1 VTFGGID
8 ADNTGP
14 TIQNARF
21 GRPLPSKETVTAMR
35 RDIPAVRMKDLPHDP
50 RGLSSI
56 DIAERRKRYG
66 RNDILEIAGSPW
78 LELARDTLKDPMIWF
93 LVGTGLIY
101 AVLGSYAEAM
111 TLMAAILPLL
121 GMDAFL
127 HRRTQV
133 STEGL
138 GRQLAQTARVVRDGA
153 LLEISASELVPG
165 DRVRIETGEAFPA
178 DGLISVGEQLQAD
191 ESSLTG
197 EAYPVPKHALRAMP
211 LRFDESAWID
221 DVHWGFAGT
230 RLLTGQAE
238 MTVVYTGGQTLY
250 GEIVRAAA
258 AGERERTPLQTAIS
272 NLVTLLI
279 AAAGV
284 LCLILAGVRLH
295 QGHGWVDALVSA
307 ATLAV
312 AALPEEFPVVFTL
325 FLGVGVYRL
334 ARRKALVR
342 RGVSVENIGRI
353 TCICSDKTGTITEG
367 RLRLEHLAPGAD
379 VSEDELLRWA
389 AFASRAESGDPMDT
403 AILERVQKRAISA
416 AADVVLETY
425 PYTEQR
431 RRETVVVRIGD
442 RIHVASKG
450 APEVLLALVN
460 LSEAERTDW
469 ASRVDRL
476 AAEGHKVLACAC
488 WHLDGAWSGGE
499 PDRGG
504 RFLGLLA
511 FEDPIRDGVIESV
524 RECRAA
530 GIRVVMVT
538 GDHPATAG
546 GVARQIGMKGGIVL
560 GDELVRRLDDGASL
574 RPDVD
579 VVARA
584 LPTQKLAL
592 VRALKAEG
600 EIVAVTGDG
609 VNDVPA
615 LQAADIGIAMGER
628 GTRSAR
634 EIASIVLLNDN
645 FGTIVRAIAEG
656 RQLFRNLQLSFQYL
670 LLIHIPLVIT
680 ATFIPLI
687 GHPILYLP
695 VHIVWLETLIHP
707 TALLVFQEL
716 PARGPLRLVPK
727 RREARFFSG
736 GEWFLIA
743 TIGALITALI
753 LWTYD
758 RSLLPGGSVEHARA
772 MAMVALTCASAA
784 ATAVLSRLRTKT
796 AWLMV
801 VATVGSSLVLVQTP
815 WLAARLSLQPLHRD
829 DWLIAMFGGLLSV
842 AGPMVLYYAARRLVR
857 AAGNFL
863 AGYFRRAAEDGRNEV
878 TASRSPEAPLTRY
891 AWLSIFAALVTIALK
906 TVAYLVTGSV
916 ALLSDAA
923 ESLVNLFGAAA
934 ALVVLT
940 LAARPADENHPFG
953 HGKAEY
959 FSSGFEGAL
968 IVVAAA
974 GIAWAAWDRLM
985 HPQALAAINLGML
998 VSVAAALVNL
1008 AVARV
1013 LLRAGRRS
1021 GSITLEAD
1029 GKHLMTDVW
1038 TTGAVLAGLG
1048 GIALTGWQWLDPAIA
1063 LLAALNIVVSG
1074 TQLILRSLS
1083 GLLGA
1088 AIPPEERHRIERILD
1103 NYRRQGIQ
1111 FHDLRARVAGTQRLI
1126 TLHVLVPG
1134 AMTVQEGH
1142 ELLERIESDIRE
1154 VIPNLLIVT
1163 HIEPLE
1169 DASSFRHEIIQ

>member
-1 VTFGGID
+1 
-8 ADNTGP
+8 
-14 TIQNARF
+14 
-21 GRPLPSKETVTAMR
+21 MR
-35 RDIPAVRMKDLPHDP
+35 RDIPAARMNDLQDDP
-50 RGLSSI
+50 RGLSAD
-56 DIAERRKRYG
+56 DITDRRKRYG
-66 RNDILEIAGSPW
+66 RNDILEVAGSSW

-93 LVGTGLIY
+93 LVGTGLVY
-101 AVLGSYAEAM
+101 AWLGSYAEAA
-111 TLMAAILPLL
+111 TLLAAILPLA

-127 HRRTQV
+127 HRRTRV

-138 GRQLAQTARVVRDGA
+138 GRQLAQTARVVRDGV
-153 LLEISASELVPG
+153 LLEIPASELVPG
-165 DRVRIETGEAFPA
+165 DRVRVETGEPFPA
-178 DGLISVGEQLQAD
+178 DGLIVAGEHLQAD

-197 EAYPVPKHALRAMP
+197 EAWPVPKQALAAMP
-211 LRFDESAWID
+211 ARSGEAAWID
-221 DVHWGFAGT
+221 GSQWGFAGT
-230 RLLTGQAE
+230 RLLTGRAE
-238 MTVVYTGGQTLY
+238 LTVAYTGGQTLY

-258 AGERERTPLQTAIS
+258 AGKRERTPLQTAIS
-272 NLVTLLI
+272 SLVALLT

-284 LCLILAGVRLH
+284 LCLILAAVRLR

-312 AALPEEFPVVFTL
+312 AALPEEFPVVFAA

-353 TCICSDKTGTITEG
+353 TCICSDKTGTMTEG
-367 RLRLEHLAPGAD
+367 RLRLQHLEPAAG
-379 VSEDELLRWA
+379 VSEDELFRWA
-389 AFASRAESGDPMDT
+389 ALASRRETGDPMDT
-403 AILERVQKRAISA
+403 AILDRIENREIADA
-416 AADVVLETY
+416 AAIEIY

-431 RRETVVVRIGD
+431 RRETAVVRIGG
-442 RIHVASKG
+442 RMHAAGKG
-450 APEVLLALVN
+450 APEVLLAMAHLG
-460 LSEAERTDW
+460 EAERAEW
-469 ASRVDRL
+469 ASRVERL
-476 AAEGHKVLACAC
+476 AAEGHKVLACLH
-488 WHLDGAWSGGE
+488 WHLDDAWSGGE

-504 RFLGLLA
+504 RFAGLLA
-511 FEDPIRDGVIESV
+511 FEDPIRDGVVEAV

-538 GDHPATAG
+538 GDHPATAA
-546 GVARQIGMKGGIVL
+546 GVAREIGLSGGVVP
-560 GDELVRRLDDGASL
+560 GDELVRRLDEGESPGAAGF
-574 RPDVD
+574 DA
-579 VVARA
+579 VARA
-584 LPTQKLAL
+584 LPAQKLAL

-628 GTRSAR
+628 ATRSAR
-634 EIASIVLLNDN
+634 EIASIVLLDDN
-645 FGTIVRAIAEG
+645 FSTIVRAVAEG

-670 LLIHIPLVIT
+670 LLIHIPLVVT

-716 PARGPLRLVPK
+716 PARGPLRPAPK
-727 RREARFFSG
+727 RRDARFFSG

-743 TIGALITALI
+743 VIGGLITALI

-758 RSLLPGGSVEHARA
+758 RSLLPGGNVEHARA

-784 ATAVLSRLRTKT
+784 ATAVLSRLRTKS

-815 WLAARLSLQPLHRD
+815 WLAAYLSLQPLHWD
-829 DWLIAMFGGLLSV
+829 DWLIAMLGGLLSV
-842 AGPMVLYYAARRLVR
+842 AGPMVLYD
-857 AAGNFL
+857 AAGGLL
-863 AGYFRRAAEDGRNEV
+863 AGYRRLAPEEVRTEAA
-878 TASRSPEAPLTRY
+878 ASPAPEAPLTRY
-891 AWLSIFAALVTIALK
+891 AWLSILAALVTIVLK
-906 TVAYLVTGSV
+906 TAAYLATGSV

-923 ESLVNLFGAAA
+923 ESVVNLLGAGS
-934 ALVVLT
+934 ALIVLT

-968 IVVAAA
+968 ILVAAA

-985 HPQALAAINLGML
+985 HPQALEALDLGML
-998 VSVAAALVNL
+998 VSVVATLVNL
-1008 AVARV
+1008 AVARI
-1013 LLRAGRRS
+1013 LLRVARES

-1038 TTGAVLAGLG
+1038 TTAAVLAGLG

-1063 LLAALNIVVSG
+1063 FLAALNIVVSG

-1088 AIPPEERHRIERILD
+1088 AIPPEERHRIERVLD
-1103 NYRRQGIQ
+1103 NYRRQGIE

-1142 ELLERIESDIRE
+1142 DLLDRIESGIRE

-1169 DASSFRHEIIQ
+1169 DESSFHHEIIQ

>member
-1 VTFGGID
+1 
-8 ADNTGP
+8 
-14 TIQNARF
+14 
-21 GRPLPSKETVTAMR
+21 MR
-35 RDIPAVRMKDLPHDP
+35 RDIPAARMKDLPDDP
-50 RGLSSI
+50 RGLSPI
-56 DIAERRKRYG
+56 DVAERRKRYG
-66 RNDILEIAGSPW
+66 RNDILDVAASPW
-78 LELARDTLKDPMIWF
+78 LELTRATLKDPMIWF
-93 LVGTGLIY
+93 LVGTGLVY
-101 AVLGSYAEAM
+101 AVLGSYTEAV
-111 TLMAAILPLL
+111 TLMAAILPLA
-121 GMDAFL
+121 GMDTFL
-127 HRRTQV
+127 HRRTQA

-138 GRQLAQTARVVRDGA
+138 GRQLAQTAHVVREGG
-153 LLEISASELVPG
+153 LLEIPAVELVPG
-165 DRVRIETGEAFPA
+165 DRVRIEIGEVFPV
-178 DGLISVGEQLQAD
+178 DGLIVAGEHLQAD
-191 ESSLTG
+191 ESTLTG
-197 EAYPVPKHALRAMP
+197 EAYPVPKQPLVAMP
-211 LRFDESAWID
+211 TVPGGTVWID
-221 DVHWGFAGT
+221 AKHWGYAGT

-238 MTVVYTGGQTLY
+238 LMVVYTGGQTLY
-250 GEIVRAAA
+250 GELVRAAA
-258 AGERERTPLQTAIS
+258 AGKRERTPLQTAIS
-272 NLVTLLI
+272 NLVMFLI
-279 AAAGV
+279 ASAGV
-284 LCLILAGVRLH
+284 LCLILAGVRLR
-295 QGHGWVDALVSA
+295 QGHGWGDALVSA

-312 AALPEEFPVVFTL
+312 AALPEEFPVVFMV

-342 RGVSVENIGRI
+342 RGASVENIGRI

-367 RLRLEHLAPGAD
+367 RLRLEHLVSGTD

-403 AILERVQKRAISA
+403 AILERVKKRAISA
-416 AADVVLETY
+416 TADAVIEIY
-425 PYTEQR
+425 PYIEQR
-431 RRETVVVRIGD
+431 RRETVVMRIGG
-442 RIHVASKG
+442 RIHAASKG
-450 APEVLLALVN
+450 APEVLLAMAN
-460 LSEAERTDW
+460 LGNAERTEW

-476 AAEGHKVLACAC
+476 AAEGHKVLACVY
-488 WHLDGAWSGGE
+488 WHLDDAWLGGE

-504 RFLGLLA
+504 RFAGLLA
-511 FEDPIRDGVIESV
+511 FEDPIRDGVIEAV

-530 GIRVVMVT
+530 DIRVVMVT
-538 GDHPATAG
+538 GDHPATAA
-546 GVARQIGMKGGIVL
+546 GVAREIGMNGGIVL
-560 GDELVRRLDDGASL
+560 GDELVRRLGDGATL
-574 RPDVD
+574 RAGDFD

-584 LPTQKLAL
+584 LPAQKLAL

-634 EIASIVLLNDN
+634 DIASIVLLNDN
-645 FGTIVRAIAEG
+645 FSTLVRAVAEG

-695 VHIVWLETLIHP
+695 VHMVWLETLIHP

-716 PARGPLRLVPK
+716 PVRGPLQPVPK
-727 RREARFFSG
+727 RRAARFFSG

-743 TIGALITALI
+743 AIGALITMLI

-758 RSLLPGGSVEHARA
+758 RSLLPGGNVEHARA
-772 MAMVALTCASAA
+772 MAMIALTGASAA
-784 ATAVLSRLRTKT
+784 ATVVLSRLRTKS

-801 VATVGSSLVLVQTP
+801 IATVGSSLVLVQTP
-815 WLAARLSLQPLHRD
+815 WLASHLSLEPLHRD

-842 AGPMVLYYAARRLVR
+842 AGPMVLYYAAGRIAR
-857 AAGNFL
+857 AVSGFFAGCW
-863 AGYFRRAAEDGRNEV
+863 RRASVDSRHE
-878 TASRSPEAPLTRY
+878 TAASWSPEAPLTRY
-891 AWLSIFAALVTIALK
+891 AWLSIFAALVTAALK

-916 ALLSDAA
+916 GLLSDAA
-923 ESLVNLFGAAA
+923 ESLVNLVGAGS
-934 ALVVLT
+934 ALIVLT

-968 IVVAAA
+968 ILVAAA
-974 GIAWAAWDRLM
+974 GIVWAAWDRLM
-985 HPQALAAINLGML
+985 HPQALEAINLGML

-1021 GSITLEAD
+1021 GSISLEAD
-1029 GKHLMTDVW
+1029 GKHLLTDVW
-1038 TTGAVLAGLG
+1038 TTGAILAGLG
-1048 GIALTGWQWLDPAIA
+1048 GVVLTGWQWLDPAIA
-1063 LLAALNIVVSG
+1063 VLAALNIVVSG
-1074 TQLILRSLS
+1074 TQLIRRSFS
-1083 GLLGA
+1083 GLLGV
-1088 AIPPEERHRIERILD
+1088 AIPPEERHRIERVLD

-1111 FHDLRARVAGTQRLI
+1111 FHDLRARTAGTQRLI

-1134 AMTVQEGH
+1134 MMTVQEAH
-1142 ELLERIESDIRE
+1142 ELLERIESDLRE
-1154 VIPNLLIVT
+1154 VIPNLLVVT

-1169 DASSFRHEIIQ
+1169 DAASFRHEILQ

>member
-1 VTFGGID
+1 
-8 ADNTGP
+8 
-14 TIQNARF
+14 
-21 GRPLPSKETVTAMR
+21 MR
-35 RDIPAVRMKDLPHDP
+35 RDIPAARMNDLPDDSC
-50 RGLSSI
+50 GLSAI
-56 DIAERRKRYG
+56 DVDDRRTRYG
-66 RNDILEIAGSPW
+66 RNDILEVAGSPW
-78 LELARDTLKDPMIWF
+78 LELARDTLRDPMIWF
-93 LVGTGLIY
+93 LTGTGLVY
-101 AVLGSYAEAM
+101 AVLGSYAEAV
-111 TLMAAILPLL
+111 TLVAAILPLI

-127 HRRTQV
+127 HRRTRA
-133 STEGL
+133 STAAL
-138 GRQLAQTARVVRDGA
+138 GRQLAQTARVIRDGA
-153 LLEISASELVPG
+153 LVEIPAGELVPG
-165 DRVRIETGEAFPA
+165 DRVRVETGEPFPA
-178 DGLISVGEQLQAD
+178 DGLIVAGEHLQAD

-197 EAYPVPKHALRAMP
+197 EAYPVPKQALTTMP
-211 LRFDESAWID
+211 AVSDEAVWID
-221 DVHWGFAGT
+221 GAHWGFAGT
-230 RLLTGQAE
+230 RLLTGRAE
-238 MTVVYTGGQTLY
+238 LTVVYTGEQTLY

-272 NLVTLLI
+272 NLVALLI

-284 LCLILAGVRLH
+284 LCLILAGVRLR

-312 AALPEEFPVVFTL
+312 AALPEEFPVVFTM

-342 RGVSVENIGRI
+342 RGVSVENVGRI

-367 RLRLEHLAPGAD
+367 RLRLEHLKPAAD
-379 VSEDELLRWA
+379 VTEDELLRWA
-389 AFASRAESGDPMDT
+389 AFASRKETGDPMDT
-403 AILERVQKRAISA
+403 AILDRLEKRGITA
-416 AADVVLETY
+416 AADAVIATY

-431 RRETVVVRIGD
+431 RRETVAVRIGG
-442 RIHVASKG
+442 RIHAASKG
-450 APEVLLALVN
+450 APEVLLAMANV
-460 LSEAERTDW
+460 SEAERIEW

-476 AAEGHKVLACAC
+476 AAQGHKVLACVC
-488 WHLDGAWSGGE
+488 WHLDEAWSGGE

-504 RFLGLLA
+504 GFAGLLA
-511 FEDPIRDGVIESV
+511 FEDPIRDGVIEAL
-524 RECRAA
+524 RECRDA

-538 GDHPATAG
+538 GDHPATAA
-546 GVARQIGMKGGIVL
+546 GVARGIGLNGGIVL
-560 GDELVRRLDDGASL
+560 GDELVRRLDDGAALS
-574 RPDVD
+574 VGEFD

-584 LPTQKLAL
+584 LPAQKLTL

-634 EIASIVLLNDN
+634 EIASIVLLDDN
-645 FGTIVRAIAEG
+645 FSTIVRAIAEG

-716 PARGPLRLVPK
+716 PARERLRPVPK

-743 TIGALITALI
+743 MIGALITALI
-753 LWTYD
+753 LWAYD
-758 RSLLPGGSVEHARA
+758 RSLLPGGNVEHARA

-784 ATAVLSRLRTKT
+784 ATAVLSRLRTKS

-801 VATVGSSLVLVQTP
+801 VATVGSSLILVQTP
-815 WLAARLSLQPLHRD
+815 WLAARLSLQPLHGD

-842 AGPMVLYYAARRLVR
+842 AGPIILYDAGRRLVR
-857 AAGNFL
+857 ALGGSVVSYL
-863 AGYFRRAAEDGRNEV
+863 RRAAEGGRSE
-878 TASRSPEAPLTRY
+878 AALSRSPDAPLTRY
-891 AWLSIFAALVTIALK
+891 AWLSIFAALGTIALK
-906 TVAYLVTGSV
+906 TTAYLVTGSV

-923 ESLVNLFGAAA
+923 ESLVNLLGAGAA
-934 ALVVLT
+934 LIVLMV
-940 LAARPADENHPFG
+940 AARPADENHPFG

-968 IVVAAA
+968 ILVAAA
-974 GIAWAAWDRLM
+974 GIAWAAWDRVM
-985 HPQALAAINLGML
+985 HPQALEALSLGVL

-1008 AVARV
+1008 TVARV
-1013 LLRAGRRS
+1013 LLRVGRRS

-1038 TTGAVLAGLG
+1038 TTAAVLAGLG

-1063 LLAALNIVVSG
+1063 ILAAVNIVVAG
-1074 TQLILRSLS
+1074 TRLILRSLS

-1088 AIPPEERHRIERILD
+1088 AIPTEERQRVERVLD
-1103 NYRRQGIQ
+1103 EYRRQGIQ
-1111 FHDLRARVAGTQRLI
+1111 FHDLRARVSGTQRLI

-1134 AMTVQEGH
+1134 AMTVREGH
-1142 ELLERIESDIRE
+1142 ELLERIESDIRA
-1154 VIPNLLIVT
+1154 VVPNLLIVT

-1169 DASSFRHEIIQ
+1169 DASSFRHEIIP

>member
-1 VTFGGID
+1 M
-8 ADNTGP
+8 N
-14 TIQNARF
+14 
-21 GRPLPSKETVTAMR
+21 
-35 RDIPAVRMKDLPHDP
+35 DLPDNP
-50 RGLSSI
+50 RGLSAR
-56 DIAERRKRYG
+56 DVADRRKRYG
-66 RNDILEIAGSPW
+66 RNDILEITGSPW
-78 LELARDTLKDPMIWF
+78 LESARDTLKDPMIWF

-101 AVLGSYAEAM
+101 AVLGSYAEAI
-111 TLMAAILPLL
+111 TLVVAILPLV

-138 GRQLAQTARVVRDGA
+138 GRQLAQTALVVRDGT
-153 LLEISASELVPG
+153 LLEIPASELVPG

-178 DGLISVGEQLQAD
+178 DGLIVAGERLQAD

-197 EAYPVPKHALRAMP
+197 EAYPVPKLALRAMP
-211 LRFDESAWID
+211 AQSDEAVWID

-238 MTVVYTGGQTLY
+238 LTVVYSGGQTLY
-250 GEIVRAAA
+250 GEIVRAAG

-272 NLVTLLI
+272 NLVALLI

-284 LCLILAGVRLH
+284 LCLILAGVRLR

-312 AALPEEFPVVFTL
+312 AALPEEFPVVFTV

-389 AFASRAESGDPMDT
+389 ALASRRETGDPMDT
-403 AILERVQKRAISA
+403 AIFDCIERRAITA
-416 AADVVLETY
+416 TADALLETY

-431 RRETVVVRIGD
+431 RRETVVVRIGG

-450 APEVLLALVN
+450 APEVLLAMAS
-460 LSEAERTDW
+460 LSEAERIEW

-476 AAEGHKVLACAC
+476 AAQGHKVLACVY
-488 WHLDGAWSGGE
+488 WHLDDAWSGGE

-504 RFLGLLA
+504 RFAGLLA
-511 FEDPIRDGVIESV
+511 FEDPIRDGVIEAV

-538 GDHPATAG
+538 GDHPATAA
-546 GVARQIGMKGGIVL
+546 GVAREIGMNGGIVL
-560 GDELVRRLDDGASL
+560 GDELVRRLDDGAVLSSI
-574 RPDVD
+574 DFD

-584 LPTQKLAL
+584 LPAQKLAL

-645 FGTIVRAIAEG
+645 FSTIVRAIAEG

-716 PARGPLRLVPK
+716 PARGPLQPVPK
-727 RREARFFSG
+727 RRAARFFSG

-743 TIGALITALI
+743 IIGALITALI

-758 RSLLPGGSVEHARA
+758 RSLLPGGNVEHARA

-784 ATAVLSRLRTKT
+784 ATAVLSRLRTKS

-801 VATVGSSLVLVQTP
+801 VVTVGSSLVLVQTP
-815 WLAARLSLQPLHRD
+815 WLAAHLSLQPLHRD

-842 AGPMVLYYAARRLVR
+842 AGPIVLYYAARRLVR
-857 AAGNFL
+857 AAGAFL
-863 AGYFRRAAEDGRNEV
+863 AGYLPRAAEDGQNEAA
-878 TASRSPEAPLTRY
+878 ASRSSEAPLTRY

-906 TVAYLVTGSV
+906 TTAYLVTGSV

-923 ESLVNLFGAAA
+923 ESLVNLVGAGA

-940 LAARPADENHPFG
+940 VAARPADENHPFG

-968 IVVAAA
+968 ILVAAA

-985 HPQALAAINLGML
+985 HPQALEALNLGML
-998 VSVAAALVNL
+998 VSVAATAVNL

-1048 GIALTGWQWLDPAIA
+1048 GIALTGWLWLDPAIA
-1063 LLAALNIVVSG
+1063 FLAALNIVATG
-1074 TQLILRSLS
+1074 TRLILRSLS

-1088 AIPPEERHRIERILD
+1088 AIPPEERHRIERVLD
-1103 NYRRQGIQ
+1103 DYRRQGIQ

>member
-1 VTFGGID
+1 
-8 ADNTGP
+8 
-14 TIQNARF
+14 
-21 GRPLPSKETVTAMR
+21 MR
-35 RDIPAVRMKDLPHDP
+35 RDISAARMKDLAVDP
-50 RGLSSI
+50 RGLSAS
-56 DIAERRKRYG
+56 DVVERRKRYG
-66 RNDILEIAGSPW
+66 RNDILEVAGSPR
-78 LELARDTLKDPMIWF
+78 LELARDTLKDLMIWF
-93 LVGTGLIY
+93 LIGTGLVY
-101 AVLGSYAEAM
+101 AVLGSYAEAV
-111 TLMAAILPLL
+111 TLVAAILPLV

-127 HRRTQV
+127 HRRTRA
-133 STEGL
+133 STAAL
-138 GRQLAQTARVVRDGA
+138 GRQLAQTARVIRDGA
-153 LLEISASELVPG
+153 LVEIPAGELVPG
-165 DRVRIETGEAFPA
+165 DRVRVETGEPFPA
-178 DGLISVGEQLQAD
+178 DGLIVAGEHLQAD

-197 EAYPVPKHALRAMP
+197 EAYPVPKQALTTMP
-211 LRFDESAWID
+211 AVSDEAVWID
-221 DVHWGFAGT
+221 GAHWGFAGT
-230 RLLTGQAE
+230 RLLTGRAE
-238 MTVVYTGGQTLY
+238 LTVVYTGGQTLY

-272 NLVTLLI
+272 NLVALLI

-284 LCLILAGVRLH
+284 LCLILAGVRLR

-312 AALPEEFPVVFTL
+312 AALPEEFPVVFTM

-342 RGVSVENIGRI
+342 RGVSVENVGRI

-367 RLRLEHLAPGAD
+367 RLRLEHLKPAAD
-379 VSEDELLRWA
+379 VTEDELLRWA
-389 AFASRAESGDPMDT
+389 AFASRKETGDPMDT
-403 AILERVQKRAISA
+403 AILDRLEKRGITA
-416 AADVVLETY
+416 AADAVIATY

-431 RRETVVVRIGD
+431 RRETVAVRIGG
-442 RIHVASKG
+442 RIHAASKG
-450 APEVLLALVN
+450 APEVLLAMAN
-460 LSEAERTDW
+460 FSEAERIEW

-476 AAEGHKVLACAC
+476 AAQGHKVLACVC
-488 WHLDGAWSGGE
+488 WHLDEAWSGGE

-504 RFLGLLA
+504 GFAGLLA
-511 FEDPIRDGVIESV
+511 FDDPIRDGVIEAL
-524 RECRAA
+524 RECRDA

-538 GDHPATAG
+538 GDHPATAA
-546 GVARQIGMKGGIVL
+546 GVAREIGLNGGIVL
-560 GDELVRRLDDGASL
+560 GDELVHRLDTGAAL
-574 RPDVD
+574 RGDFD

-584 LPTQKLAL
+584 TPAQKLAL
-592 VRALKAEG
+592 VRALKAQG
-600 EIVAVTGDG
+600 DIVAVTGDG

-634 EIASIVLLNDN
+634 EIASIVLLDDN
-645 FGTIVRAIAEG
+645 FSTIVRAVAEG

-716 PARGPLRLVPK
+716 PARELLRPVPK

-736 GEWFLIA
+736 GEWFQIA
-743 TIGALITALI
+743 MIGALITALI

-758 RSLLPGGSVEHARA
+758 RSLLPGGNVEHARA

-784 ATAVLSRLRTKT
+784 ATAVLSRLRTKS

-801 VATVGSSLVLVQTP
+801 VATVGSSLILVQTP

-829 DWLIAMFGGLLSV
+829 DWLIAMLGGLLSV
-842 AGPMVLYYAARRLVR
+842 VGPMVLHYAARRLVR
-857 AAGNFL
+857 AVGAFL
-863 AGYFRRAAEDGRNEV
+863 AGYLRRAAEDGRNEAA
-878 TASRSPEAPLTRY
+878 ASQASEAPLTRY
-891 AWLSIFAALVTIALK
+891 AWLSIFAALGTIALK
-906 TVAYLVTGSV
+906 TTAYLVTGSV

-923 ESLVNLFGAAA
+923 ESLVNLLGAGAA
-934 ALVVLT
+934 LIVLT
-940 LAARPADENHPFG
+940 LAARPADRNHPFG
-953 HGKAEY
+953 HGQAEY

-968 IVVAAA
+968 ILVAAA
-974 GIAWAAWDRLM
+974 GIAWAAADRLI
-985 HPQALAAINLGML
+985 HPRALEALDLGML

-1008 AVARV
+1008 TVARV
-1013 LLRAGRRS
+1013 LLRVGRRS
-1021 GSITLEAD
+1021 GSIALEAD

-1038 TTGAVLAGLG
+1038 TTAAVLAGLG
-1048 GIALTGWQWLDPAIA
+1048 GVALTGWQWLDPAIA
-1063 LLAALNIVVSG
+1063 ILAAVNIVAAG
-1074 TQLILRSLS
+1074 TRLVLRSLS

-1088 AIPPEERHRIERILD
+1088 AIPPEERHRVERVLD
-1103 NYRRQGIQ
+1103 EYRRQGIQ
-1111 FHDLRARVAGTQRLI
+1111 FHDLRARVSGTQRLI

-1134 AMTVQEGH
+1134 AMTVREGH
-1142 ELLERIESDIRE
+1142 ELLERIESDIRA
-1154 VIPNLLIVT
+1154 VVPNLLIVT

-1169 DASSFRHEIIQ
+1169 DASSFRHEIIP